1 MADGLGY
8 RNRVEGNINYP
19 EAGNLP
25 NIVTLN
31 LGAVYRLNK
40 QIHFSAQLNNFA
52 LETYRPVLRNAG
64 TTFPF
69 SCRGGSSFL
78 RFFERL

>member
-40 QIHFSAQLNNFA
+40 QIHFSAQLNNLLSKRTDLFYGMPA
-52 LETYRPVLRNAG
+52 QRFHFLV
-64 TTFPF
+64 
-69 SCRGGSSFL
+69 GSSFL